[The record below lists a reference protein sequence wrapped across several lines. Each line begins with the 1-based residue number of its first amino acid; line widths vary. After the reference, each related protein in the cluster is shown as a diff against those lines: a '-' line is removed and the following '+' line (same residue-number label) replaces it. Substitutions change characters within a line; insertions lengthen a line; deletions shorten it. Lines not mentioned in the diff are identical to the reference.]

1 MASGISPGLLS
12 SAVLCAH
19 GQLCW
24 LLLLLSHAVHLQRCC
39 SLLSLGRRTV
49 SRRLTFLALKGLILV
64 FGSPGKDKGDVVVPT
79 SGGRYDVHLKQRQR
93 VAVFW
98 EEEVSEVRRCTWFYK
113 GDKDNKYVPYSES
126 FSEELEVSTPRERTA
141 HQQPPPCFS
150 LLP

>member
-39 SLLSLGRRTV
+39 SLLSLGQRTV

-98 EEEVSEVRRCTWFYK
+98 EEEVSEVRFISTWNAAENEPMIRVNDALGARVNGQLVNWQK
-113 GDKDNKYVPYSES
+113 R
-126 FSEELEVSTPRERTA
+126 L
-141 HQQPPPCFS
+141 
-150 LLP
+150 